1 MDDKEEAKR
10 TAECFGRLETV
21 FPIGADGLR
30 QTPPECLEC
39 DVKTDC
45 LRAALAGEQGVAVHE
60 ERLERAYQ
68 AGAVGFIQRWAR
80 HKTFQRRKKITTPWG
95 ALWKRLWRSPR

>member
-1 MDDKEEAKR
+1 MDDKEETKR

-21 FPIGADGLR
+21 FPMGADGLR

-45 LRAALAGEQGVAVHE
+45 LRTALAGEQGVAVHE

-68 AGAVGFIQRWAR
+68 AGAVGFIQRWAQ
-80 HKTFQRRKKITTPWG
+80 HKTFQRRKKTNTPWCT
-95 ALWKRLWRSPR
+95 LWKRLWRTPR